1 MASGQSF
8 ALAGLMNNDLSQKVA
23 KFPGLGD
30 LPIIGALARSKSFER
45 GESEL
50 VIIATAYL
58 SQPSSA
64 PLAIPNETLRS
75 GTPLERHLFDA
86 APDVAPRTQGDR
98 PSLSIFSPFPIPTS

>member
-1 MASGQSF
+1 MTT
-8 ALAGLMNNDLSQKVA
+8 
-23 KFPGLGD
+23 
-30 LPIIGALARSKSFER
+30 LPVLGALFRSR
-45 GESEL
+45 DYLAGESEL

-86 APDVAPRTQGDR
+86 APDVAPRTQGDVHVEQ
-98 PSLSIFSPFPIPTS
+98 